1 MKTEPAGWQALFFW
15 CSDWLKVISEKCRVI
30 SEELRLQP
38 QGRERILISFYGQ
51 RGVSPHHNKR
61 EELYMKSMKAI
72 RRLGLA
78 VLAVCILFLVQA
90 GCAEEARHSVT
101 LPKEAREL
109 KDYREQTLTAIPL
122 W

>member
-1 MKTEPAGWQALFFW
+1 
-15 CSDWLKVISEKCRVI
+15 
-30 SEELRLQP
+30 
-38 QGRERILISFYGQ
+38 
-51 RGVSPHHNKR
+51 
-61 EELYMKSMKAI
+61 MKSMKAI
-72 RRLGLA
+72 RRLVLA

-101 LPKEAREL
+101 LPKEACEL